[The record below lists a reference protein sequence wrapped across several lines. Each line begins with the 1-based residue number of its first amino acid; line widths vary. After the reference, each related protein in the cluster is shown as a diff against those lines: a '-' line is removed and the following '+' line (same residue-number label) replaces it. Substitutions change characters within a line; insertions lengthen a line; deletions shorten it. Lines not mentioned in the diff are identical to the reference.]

1 VPASPHSECVCVC
14 IYIYTQFNH
23 FYTHPV
29 YNLNFNIYSITIPK
43 HFSLYLN
50 TLNATHP
57 LFSQLYLISI
67 ETTSCWMTK
76 YLHPI
81 LTRPTPKR
89 GRDGNKSHDP
99 ISPYL
104 LAMLKCM
111 YIVANAIMCLLRF
124 VHWPVWSKAGKQRAT
139 STIIKRLL
147 ECRKYP

>member
-1 VPASPHSECVCVC
+1 MPASPHPECVC
-14 IYIYTQFNH
+14 IYLIIFIHILFIIYFLIYILLPSQ
-23 FYTHPV
+23 
-29 YNLNFNIYSITIPK
+29 NI
-43 HFSLYLN
+43 SLYLN

-57 LFSQLYLISI
+57 LFSKSQLYLISI
-67 ETTSCWMTK
+67 ETASCQMTK